1 MAIKDKVII
10 IMGASSG
17 IGEATAKLLAKEG
30 AKLVLAARREEK
42 LKDIAASL
50 PNAQI
55 VYKKADVSNY
65 DDVQQVVDLAISQV
79 W

>member
-42 LKDIAASL
+42 F
-50 PNAQI
+50 
-55 VYKKADVSNY
+55 
-65 DDVQQVVDLAISQV
+65 
-79 W
+79 